1 MNKYKIVVSPQFERS
16 LNALLDKLNK
26 NQAVRLAKAVDNLTQ
41 ILAIFPESY
50 PLVQFDRYYEI
61 PYRKAVI
68 GKYYIVV
75 YFFQQEKVYL
85 IDLFHAAQNWK
96 SSFIEG

>member
-1 MNKYKIVVSPQFERS
+1 LNKYKVVVSPHFERS
-16 LNALLDKLNK
+16 LSSLLDKLGQ
-26 NQAVRLAKAVDNLTQ
+26 NQAVRLAKAVDNLSQ

-50 PLVQFDRYYEI
+50 PTVQFNKYYEI

-75 YFFQQEKVYL
+75 YFFQQEIIYL
-85 IDLFHAAQNWK
+85 VNIFHSAENWK
-96 SSFIEG
+96 SKIF